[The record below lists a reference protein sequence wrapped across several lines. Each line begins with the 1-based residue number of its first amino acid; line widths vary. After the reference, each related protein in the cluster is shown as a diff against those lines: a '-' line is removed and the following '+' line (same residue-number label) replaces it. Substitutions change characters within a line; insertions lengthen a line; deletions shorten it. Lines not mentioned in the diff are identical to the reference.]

1 MALSLILRLRIMT
14 KRDQYNFILHVLLPA
29 VEREGLTIK
38 TRRDGELTLSS
49 DDPSVSCFID
59 DMRQRLTTA
68 LLRPAVPSSPYG
80 VL

>member
-1 MALSLILRLRIMT
+1 MT

-68 LLRPAVPSSPYG
+68 LQRPAVPPSPYG

>member
-1 MALSLILRLRIMT
+1 MT

-68 LLRPAVPSSPYG
+68 LLRPAVPSSTYG

>member
-1 MALSLILRLRIMT
+1 MT
-14 KRDQYNFILHVLLPA
+14 KREQYNFILHVLLPA

-49 DDPSVSCFID
+49 DDPSVSGFIE

-68 LLRPAVPSSPYG
+68 LQRPAVPSSPYG

>member
-1 MALSLILRLRIMT
+1 MT

-49 DDPSVSCFID
+49 DDPSVSCFSD

-68 LLRPAVPSSPYG
+68 LQRPAVPSSLYG

>member
-1 MALSLILRLRIMT
+1 MT
-14 KRDQYNFILHVLLPA
+14 KRNQYNFILHVLLPA

-49 DDPSVSCFID
+49 DNPSVSCFID

>member
-1 MALSLILRLRIMT
+1 MT
-14 KRDQYNFILHVLLPA
+14 KRDQYKFILHVLLPA

-68 LLRPAVPSSPYG
+68 LQRPAVPSSPYG

>member
-1 MALSLILRLRIMT
+1 MT

-59 DMRQRLTTA
+59 DMRQHLTTA
-68 LLRPAVPSSPYG
+68 LQRPAVPSSPYG

>member
-1 MALSLILRLRIMT
+1 MT

-38 TRRDGELTLSS
+38 TRRDGELTISS

>member
-1 MALSLILRLRIMT
+1 MT
-14 KRDQYNFILHVLLPA
+14 RRDQYNFILHVLLPA

-68 LLRPAVPSSPYG
+68 LQRPAVPSSPYG

>member
-1 MALSLILRLRIMT
+1 MT

-68 LLRPAVPSSPYG
+68 LQRPAIPSSPYG

>member
-1 MALSLILRLRIMT
+1 MT
-14 KRDQYNFILHVLLPA
+14 RRDQYSFILHVLLPA
-29 VEREGLTIK
+29 IENEGLTIK

-49 DDPSVSCFID
+49 NDPSVSSFIE

-68 LLRPAVPSSPYG
+68 LQRPAVPSSPYG

>member
-1 MALSLILRLRIMT
+1 MT

-29 VEREGLTIK
+29 VEREGMTIK

-68 LLRPAVPSSPYG
+68 LQRPAVPSSPYG

>member
-1 MALSLILRLRIMT
+1 MT
-14 KRDQYNFILHVLLPA
+14 KRDQYSFILHVLLPA

-38 TRRDGELTLSS
+38 TRCDGELTLSS
-49 DDPSVSCFID
+49 DDPSVSGFID

-68 LLRPAVPSSPYG
+68 LQRPAAPSSPYG

>member
-1 MALSLILRLRIMT
+1 MT
-14 KRDQYNFILHVLLPA
+14 RRDQYSFILHVLLPA
-29 VEREGLTIK
+29 IENEGLTIK

-49 DDPSVSCFID
+49 NDPSVSSFID

-68 LLRPAVPSSPYG
+68 LQRPAVPSSPYG

>member
-1 MALSLILRLRIMT
+1 MT

-68 LLRPAVPSSPYG
+68 LQRQAVPSSPYG

>member
-1 MALSLILRLRIMT
+1 MT

-29 VEREGLTIK
+29 VESEGLTIK

-68 LLRPAVPSSPYG
+68 LQRPAVPSSPYG